1 MPRERG
7 ARAMDF
13 EKLGYFYLGRVFDP
27 ERGEPRAEPVLYDSK
42 DLTTHAVIV
51 GMTGSGKTGL
61 GVALLEEAALDGIPA
76 IAIDPKGDLGNLLLA
91 FPELGPRDFRPW
103 VDSAEAARAGLSADE
118 LAARTA
124 ERWRDGLAEW
134 GEDGERVRRFRAS
147 AEAALYT
154 PGSESGRPLRALR
167 SLAAPPAALAE
178 DADALRDRVEAAV
191 ASLLALVGV
200 EGDPL
205 QSREHVLL
213 ANLVD
218 RAWREGRDLELGALV
233 QAIQHSPFE
242 RLGVVDLEAFF
253 PARERF
259 ELALKLNHLLAS
271 PGFAAWMSGEPLDV
285 GRLLYTETGRPR
297 LSVISIAHLSER
309 ERMFFVTLLLS
320 EVLAWVRAQPGTSSL
335 RAILY
340 MDEIFG
346 FFPPS
351 AMPPSKPPMLTLL
364 KQARAFGLG
373 VVLAT
378 QNPVDLDYKGLA
390 NAGTWFVGRLQTER
404 DKARLLDGLEGAAAA
419 SGVGAD
425 RAALDRLLSGLGK
438 RVFLMQNAHD
448 DAPVLLQTRWTLSY
462 LRGPLAREEIR
473 ALAQAARGAVGE
485 PEAASAERTASGGRS
500 PLAGAAP
507 PADGAPPVLPPG
519 VPVRVAAVV
528 RPAPPGARLAYR
540 PALFASARL
549 RYADRAAEL
558 DRWERVHAL
567 VPLADPAPADPWDAG
582 ELLAAPPALADAPEP
597 RGAYAA
603 LPAEAARPA
612 SYARWARALG
622 PGLKRRCR
630 LELFRAPGL
639 RRVSRPGQSEAEFRV
654 ELAQAAR
661 EQRDREVE
669 KLRAR
674 FAPQLARLED
684 RLRTARARVESERD
698 QHSQR
703 RLETAV
709 SVGATVL
716 GALFGRKLGSATTV
730 GRAATAARGA
740 GRLARERA
748 DVARAEDRLETLE
761 AELQALQARFD
772 AEAEALGGR
781 VEASAL
787 DVEAHPLAPREVD
800 AAPDAVTLVWTPW
813 WVAPDGSVQRAF

>member
-1 MPRERG
+1 
-7 ARAMDF
+7 MDV

-27 ERGEPRAEPVLYDSK
+27 KAGKPLAEPVLYDSK

-76 IAIDPKGDLGNLLLA
+76 IAIDPKGDLGNLLLT
-91 FPELGPRDFRPW
+91 FPELRPQDFRPW
-103 VDSAEAARAGLSADE
+103 VDPAEAAREGLSADE

-124 ERWRDGLAEW
+124 KRWREGLSEW
-134 GEDGERVRRFRAS
+134 GEDGERVRRYRES
-147 AEAALYT
+147 AEAAIYT

-167 SLAAPPAALAE
+167 SLAAPPPALAK
-178 DADALRDRVEAAV
+178 DAEALRDRVEAAV
-191 ASLLALVGV
+191 ASLLALIGV

-233 QAIQHSPFE
+233 QAIQHPPFE

-271 PGFAAWMSGEPLDV
+271 PGFAAWMTGEPLDV

-297 LSVISIAHLSER
+297 LSVISIAHLSDR

-320 EVLAWVRAQPGTSSL
+320 EVLAWVRSQPGTSSL

-346 FFPPS
+346 FFPPT
-351 AMPPSKPPMLTLL
+351 ANPPSKPPMLTLL

-390 NAGTWFVGRLQTER
+390 NTGTWFVGRLQTER

-448 DAPVLLQTRWTLSY
+448 DQPLLMHTRWTLSY
-462 LRGPLAREEIR
+462 LRGPLAREEVR
-473 ALAQAARGAVGE
+473 ALAQAAGGARAG
-485 PEAASAERTASGGRS
+485 EAAAERGEAERRPRRGRK
-500 PLAGAAP
+500 AGAEAGRESE
-507 PADGAPPVLPPG
+507 AAAGESAPPVLPPD

-528 RPAPPGARLAYR
+528 RPAPSGARLVYR
-540 PALFASARL
+540 PALLAAARV
-549 RYADRAAEL
+549 RYADRAAEV
-558 DRWERVHAL
+558 DRWESVYAL
-567 VPLADPAPADPWDAG
+567 APLADPAPADAWDAA
-582 ELLAAPPALADAPEP
+582 ELLAAPPALAADADP
-597 RGAYAA
+597 RAAYAA

-630 LELFRAPGL
+630 LELFRAPAL
-639 RRVSRPGQSEAEFRV
+639 RRVSRAGQSEAEFRA

-684 RLRTARARVESERD
+684 RLRAARARVESERD

-716 GALFGRKLGSATTV
+716 GALFGRKLGSSTTV

-740 GRLARERA
+740 GRMARERA
-748 DVARAEDRLETLE
+748 DVARAEDRVETLE

-772 AEAEALGGR
+772 AEAGGLGGR
-781 VEASAL
+781 VEAPAL
-787 DVEAHPLAPREVD
+787 AVEPHPLAPREVD

-813 WVAPDGSVQRAF
+813 WLARDGSAARAF